1 MPNKDSQNSASRHDS
16 ITAPRK
22 SKNLTGRALS
32 ALVISIILGAVWQ
45 HHVKENTSADRRNS
59 RRTKAPA
66 LHQDNTT
73 NSNAPS
79 MTPSTIEQE
88 LTAETQH
95 IPDVDEV
102 TIQNAQ
108 SLIDRGLVQEGAA
121 MLEKLIEA
129 DPSNTQALMEMAM
142 VYTLDLKEPQKSR
155 QLLERILDINPQ
167 HRAAL
172 NELELLYKELDA
184 VEDGLA
190 LLAQKAEQY
199 PESLEIQYVYGRML
213 ASSDPNAAIPWLQR
227 ATFIA
232 DQKEQALDQLA
243 AAALRA
249 GNLPLAVKSWAE
261 ALTLAETELE
271 RARSNGE
278 SGLDYLEDR
287 ITATKTEL
295 AKAREQ
301 LSSSSRR

>member
-1 MPNKDSQNSASRHDS
+1 
-16 ITAPRK
+16 
-22 SKNLTGRALS
+22 
-32 ALVISIILGAVWQ
+32 LGAAWQ
-45 HHVKENTSADRRNS
+45 HHVKETSSADRRSS
-59 RRTKAPA
+59 RRSDASA
-66 LHQDNTT
+66 LQQDKTT
-73 NSNAPS
+73 NLNAPS
-79 MTPSTIEQE
+79 LAPSDLEQE
-88 LTAETQH
+88 LKAETQAS
-95 IPDVDEV
+95 PDVNEV

-172 NELELLYKELDA
+172 NELELLYKELDD

-213 ASSDPNAAIPWLQR
+213 AASDPNAAVPWLQR

-232 DQKEQALDQLA
+232 DQKEQALDHLA
-243 AAALRA
+243 SAALRA
-249 GNLPLAVKSWAE
+249 GNVHLAVKSWAE

-295 AKAREQ
+295 AKARAQ
-301 LSSSSRR
+301 LNGASRQ

>member
-1 MPNKDSQNSASRHDS
+1 MP
-16 ITAPRK
+16 
-22 SKNLTGRALS
+22 
-32 ALVISIILGAVWQ
+32 ALVVSLILGAAWQ
-45 HHVKENTSADRRNS
+45 YRINQSTSTDRRQAG
-59 RRTKAPA
+59 RTDSASI
-66 LHQDNTT
+66 DITT
-73 NSNAPS
+73 NLEADSQAPS
-79 MTPSTIEQE
+79 KSDAQFN
-88 LTAETQH
+88 AEKKQ
-95 IPDVDEV
+95 V
-102 TIQNAQ
+102 TNDSDQVSIQNAQ
-108 SLIDRGLVQEGAA
+108 SLIDRGFVQEGAA

-129 DPSNTQALMEMAM
+129 DPANTQALMEMAM

-190 LLAQKAEQY
+190 WLAQKAEQY

-227 ATFIA
+227 ATFID

-243 AAALRA
+243 AAALRS
-249 GNLPLAVKSWAE
+249 GNVALAVKSWAE
-261 ALTLAETELE
+261 ALSLAETELE
-271 RARSNGE
+271 RAKSSGE

-287 ITATKTEL
+287 IAATRMEL
-295 AKAREQ
+295 SKARAQ
-301 LSSSSRR
+301 LNGTSRQ

>member
-1 MPNKDSQNSASRHDS
+1 MPAFVVS
-16 ITAPRK
+16 
-22 SKNLTGRALS
+22 L
-32 ALVISIILGAVWQ
+32 ILGAAWQ
-45 HHVKENTSADRRNS
+45 YRINQSTTTDRRHAG
-59 RRTKAPA
+59 RTDSASI
-66 LHQDNTT
+66 DITT
-73 NSNAPS
+73 NLEADSRPPSKSDDQLNA
-79 MTPSTIEQE
+79 EKQ
-88 LTAETQH
+88 
-95 IPDVDEV
+95 V
-102 TIQNAQ
+102 TNDSDQVSIQNAQ

-129 DPSNTQALMEMAM
+129 DPANTQALMEMAM

-155 QLLERILDINPQ
+155 QLLERILDINSQ

-190 LLAQKAEQY
+190 WLAQKAEQY

-243 AAALRA
+243 AAALRS
-249 GNLPLAVKSWAE
+249 GNVALAVKSWAE
-261 ALTLAETELE
+261 ALSLAETELE
-271 RARSNGE
+271 RAKSSGE

-287 ITATKTEL
+287 IAATRMEL
-295 AKAREQ
+295 SKARAQ
-301 LSSSSRR
+301 LNSSSRQ

>member
-1 MPNKDSQNSASRHDS
+1 MP
-16 ITAPRK
+16 
-22 SKNLTGRALS
+22 
-32 ALVISIILGAVWQ
+32 ALVVSLILGAAWQ
-45 HHVKENTSADRRNS
+45 YRINQSTSTDRRQAG
-59 RRTKAPA
+59 RTDSASI
-66 LHQDNTT
+66 DITT
-73 NSNAPS
+73 NLEADSHAPS
-79 MTPSTIEQE
+79 KSDAQFN
-88 LTAETQH
+88 AEKKQ
-95 IPDVDEV
+95 V
-102 TIQNAQ
+102 TNDSDQVSIQNAQ
-108 SLIDRGLVQEGAA
+108 SLIDRGFAQEGAA

-129 DPSNTQALMEMAM
+129 DPANTQALMEMAM

-190 LLAQKAEQY
+190 WLAQKAEQY

-227 ATFIA
+227 ATFID

-243 AAALRA
+243 AAALRS
-249 GNLPLAVKSWAE
+249 GNVALAVKSWAE
-261 ALTLAETELE
+261 ALSLAETELE
-271 RARSNGE
+271 RAKSSGE

-287 ITATKTEL
+287 IAATRMEL
-295 AKAREQ
+295 SKARAQ
-301 LSSSSRR
+301 LNGTSRQ

>member
-1 MPNKDSQNSASRHDS
+1 MANKTAKNSPSANGAPTIAGRSR
-16 ITAPRK
+16 TRVVA
-22 SKNLTGRALS
+22 A
-32 ALVISIILGAVWQ
+32 VIVSLILGAAWRYRVTQ
-45 HHVKENTSADRRNS
+45 AISTDRRSAHRAQATANLEGTTSLNVNTSIQS
-59 RRTKAPA
+59 
-66 LHQDNTT
+66 
-73 NSNAPS
+73 PS
-79 MTPSTIEQE
+79 
-88 LTAETQH
+88 
-95 IPDVDEV
+95 DEV
-102 TIQNAQ
+102 PISDSEPKSDTNDVSIQNAQ
-108 SLIDRGLVQEGAA
+108 ALIDRGLVQEGAA
-121 MLEKLIEA
+121 MLEKIIDA

-155 QLLERILDINPQ
+155 QLLERIIDINPQ

-172 NELELLYKELDA
+172 NELELLYKELDS

-213 ASSDPNAAIPWLQR
+213 ATSDPTAAIPWLQR

-243 AAALRA
+243 AAALRS
-249 GNLPLAVKSWAE
+249 GNVALAVKSWAE

-271 RARSNGE
+271 RAKANGE

-287 ITATKTEL
+287 VTATKMEL
-295 AKAREQ
+295 SKAKAQ
-301 LSSSSRR
+301 LHNTTRQ